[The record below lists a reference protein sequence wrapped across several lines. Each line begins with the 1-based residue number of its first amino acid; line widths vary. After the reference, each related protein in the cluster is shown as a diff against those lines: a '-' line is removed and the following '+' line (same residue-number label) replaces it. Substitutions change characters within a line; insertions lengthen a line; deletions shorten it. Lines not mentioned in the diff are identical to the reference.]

1 MDKLSRLVGFAACAG
16 VIATAACSGNS
27 SSLTPSA
34 AGPSVGMQVRAD
46 GQHPS
51 ANAVYMPTRFA
62 QHPAVQPNILLA
74 YRGGPVLLKPK
85 MYLIFWG
92 FKANGDPNKVKPL
105 MVAYAKSIGKSA
117 LNNVLT
123 QYYSISGSTQ
133 QNIKNPGLQ
142 FAGAY
147 SDNTNAIPAHP
158 TDAQVAAESL
168 VGVAHF
174 GYNANASYVV
184 VTAHNHYSI
193 GFATSWCAYH
203 SATQYNGQLVSYTNL
218 PYMADGGS
226 SCGANIIS
234 PPSNGDET
242 GADEGQ
248 TIVEGHEY
256 AESVTDPNPPQGWYN
271 NTYGEIGDICAWQ
284 DIENDPF
291 KNGASYTAQPEF
303 SNASQSCVHSY

>member
-1 MDKLSRLVGFAACAG
+1 MDKLSRLVGVAACAG

-62 QHPAVQPNILLA
+62 PQPAVHQDTLLT
-74 YRGGPVLLKPK
+74 YRGGPVLLKPT

-92 FKANGDPNKVKPL
+92 FKANGDPNQVKAL
-105 MVAYAKSIGKSA
+105 MVAYAKHIGKSA

-123 QYYSISGSTQ
+123 QYYSGSGSTQ
-133 QNIKNPGLQ
+133 QFIANPGAQ
-142 FAGAY
+142 FGGAY

-218 PYMADGGS
+218 PYMADGGQN
-226 SCGANIIS
+226 CGANIIS
-234 PPSNGDET
+234 PPSDES

-248 TIVEGHEY
+248 TIVAGHEY
-256 AESVTDPNPPQGWYN
+256 AESVTDPNPPTGWYDN
-271 NTYGEIGDICAWQ
+271 NGGEIGDKCAWDNIQ
-284 DIENDPF
+284 NDPF
-291 KNGASYTAQPEF
+291 KKGSSYTSQPEW
-303 SNASQSCVHSY
+303 SNANNQCEHSY